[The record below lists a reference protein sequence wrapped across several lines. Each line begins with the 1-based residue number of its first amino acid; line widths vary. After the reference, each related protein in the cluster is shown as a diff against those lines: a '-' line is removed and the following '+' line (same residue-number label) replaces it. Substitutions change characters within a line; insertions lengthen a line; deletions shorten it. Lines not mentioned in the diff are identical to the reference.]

1 MKHNEL
7 VNATLNIGMVTK
19 HHMPITVKEAME
31 IISLT
36 TDCTMTECV
45 WVYKGHMEKALKV
58 EIYDV
63 TCEKA
68 VELAREFA
76 REFVQECVACTVK
89 FKTVFVDAVATEKE
103 RKELV
108 KELAQGE

>member
-1 MKHNEL
+1 MEHNTKI
-7 VNATLNIGMVTK
+7 NATLNIGMVTK
-19 HHMPITVKEAME
+19 HYMPINVKTAME

-45 WVYKGHMEKALKV
+45 GVYHGHMEKSLKV

-76 REFVQECVACTVK
+76 REFVQECVVCTVR
-89 FKTVFVDAVATEKE
+89 FKTVFVTDMATEQE
-103 RKELV
+103 RNEMTSEL
-108 KELAQGE
+108 ENQ